1 MFPQILTKTKNKNKR
16 NVISL
21 KKKNHKMSKRIEDVL
36 KLNID
41 GYEKKLIN
49 IAKSIDFNKI
59 QKKEDDDSNNIMKN
73 PLLLSSSIRQVQKFL
88 PNINVLLK
96 TESHFNYNPSRQEH
110 IKFEEQIKNEI
121 LMYTEEE
128 KDLREKLS
136 KVEKQLLNMENKIID
151 SKIEIQALKT
161 INVSNVKSPLR
172 KIIIKKME
180 DEFNKEEQ
188 QLILKYSTPIKKGYQ
203 SKKNLNKYRKI
214 PSFNQVDFNMKLNL
228 RLNEEEKINKEKEKN
243 VEEKMEIIAND
254 KDNVHMKLN
263 DMKEKL
269 KIVHNNKKFLIDQL
283 YKHYL
288 ILLKEGKDS
297 RKEGLSWIIM
307 EIFYLN
313 KNILSSN
320 FPEYLDDEC
329 INYLFKMA
337 NISMKIIELEKK
349 IKNKKDDLNKYIKSY
364 NSKKYDNNLKFFYD
378 HNEENINCYEYNKK
392 QLSLLLSTFSTKFN
406 STNISK
412 DNLFPIKKSNK
423 EDNNSVTEK
432 NINDNSKN
440 ISKNR
445 FIFKTSKNLTNT
457 NLDMDGSC
465 STTLFNKNEKKKKYK
480 FNELQH
486 FFDENNKSKLYKIS
500 DTLQSKEY
508 LLFFNLS
515 NELFS
520 LKKEKDKLKLDEMN
534 RIFKEFQRNNYKQR
548 YQIDKKTVISALIGE
563 DNLENELFKQERRE
577 KDYIYK
583 MNKIQLFQNKNKR
596 HKSFK

>member
-1 MFPQILTKTKNKNKR
+1 MFPKILTKMNNKNKR

-49 IAKSIDFNKI
+49 FAKSLDFS
-59 QKKEDDDSNNIMKN
+59 KKEEEEDSMKN
-73 PLLLSSSIRQVQKFL
+73 PLLLSTSIKQVQKFL

-110 IKFEEQIKNEI
+110 IKFEEKIKNEI
-121 LMYTEEE
+121 SMYNEEE
-128 KDLREKLS
+128 KELREKVN
-136 KVEKQLLNMENKIID
+136 KIEKQLLNMENKIID

-161 INVSNVKSPLR
+161 INVSNAKSPLR

-188 QLILKYSTPIKKGYQ
+188 KLILKLNTPIKKYNP
-203 SKKNLNKYRKI
+203 SKKNVNKYNKI
-214 PSFNQVDFNMKLNL
+214 GSFNQADFNT
-228 RLNEEEKINKEKEKN
+228 RLNMRLTEEEKLNKEKEKS

-254 KDNVHMKLN
+254 KESVHTKLN
-263 DMKEKL
+263 DLKEKL

-320 FPEYLDDEC
+320 FPEYLDNEC

-349 IKNKKDDLNKYIKSY
+349 IKDKKDDLSKYIKSY
-364 NSKKYDNNLKFFYD
+364 NNNNGNIKNYFYD
-378 HNEENINCYEYNKK
+378 DSEENINCYEYNKK
-392 QLSLLLSTFSTKFN
+392 QLSLLLSSFSTKFN

-412 DNLFPIKKSNK
+412 DNSFPIKKC
-423 EDNNSVTEK
+423 NNEGNISVTEI

-440 ISKNR
+440 ISKNL
-445 FIFKTSKNLTNT
+445 FYFKTSKNITNP
-457 NLDMDGSC
+457 NLDNDGQC
-465 STTLFNKNEKKKKYK
+465 NTTIFNKTAKKKKFK
-480 FNELQH
+480 INELQN
-486 FFDENNKSKLYKIS
+486 FFDENKKSKLYKRS
-500 DTLQSKEY
+500 DTFKSNEY
-508 LLFFNLS
+508 HLYFNLS

-520 LKKEKDKLKLDEMN
+520 LKREKDKLKLDEMN

-548 YQIDKKTVISALIGE
+548 YQIDKQTVISALIGE
-563 DNLENELFKQERRE
+563 DNLETELFKQERRE
-577 KDYIYK
+577 KDYLYK
-583 MNKIQLFQNKNKR
+583 INKIQLFQNKYKANKSY
-596 HKSFK
+596 K